1 MNLSVLST
9 RLYEC
14 GASIAALRSAKAL
27 AGSCESVNYYFE
39 EGSFESDTKQIFPQV
54 SISSTSPKRFPGK
67 SIREIY
73 RAQIARDKADFTI
86 VHNFDHPHEI
96 LCDLADQTPLL
107 WMMHDASPVTGLHF
121 AMKSLDGTS
130 VTRYP
135 SRKGMPQRGFF
146 ERVATQ
152 QMGFAAPSEWLT
164 KIARHY
170 MVGDTPVFLVRN
182 SVPEN
187 IFLPR
192 DKALARTVVGGR
204 PDAFTV
210 LFFAGRG
217 AMERKNLLVL
227 MKALELLPD
236 PALQVLVIGGM
247 PPSDIKLDNRCLFL
261 PNFQQQRDPVRPS
274 LLYNAADLFLLPSLV
289 DNLPNTM
296 LESYFCGTPVLA
308 SRAGG
313 SPEMMIENETGWL
326 FDPRSPA
333 ELAEKL
339 AMLMKMRN
347 FAGFGEKG
355 RAFVQENFSEDQS
368 RESYLAAM
376 EHIEG
381 LTPGRPMVQVP
392 QPPKRPKA
400 PAEAVYEPDP
410 QPISFNDAFALH
422 RSQNPDSHMAV
433 YRRKWNPGLSER
445 KWISTAARMAS
456 LGHPIRENEER
467 ILRWKNAYKGER
479 AFLIGNGPSLN
490 KCDIS
495 HLRNEITI
503 GVNSIF
509 LKKDEL
515 GGLPTHY
522 VVEDFFVAED
532 RAQQINALRGTNK
545 WFGNY
550 LSYCLEDPEAH
561 WLNVRMRYDD
571 YRGFPYFS
579 QDAARQMWVGG
590 SVTYICMQLAFYFGV
605 KELYLIGF
613 DHHYVIPETTDVAGN
628 DLTSLGDDPNHFD
641 KTYFG
646 KGLRWHDPKTER
658 MELGYAK
665 AGRMFEEHGRKIY
678 NATVGGHL
686 EVLERKDYREIFGPD
701 AVRESEPA

>member
-1 MNLSVLST
+1 MKLSVLSA

-14 GASIAALRSAKAL
+14 GASIAALRAAKSL
-27 AGSCESVNYYFE
+27 AGDFDVVNYYFE
-39 EGSFESDTKQIFPQV
+39 TGSHETETKQIFPQV
-54 SISSTSPKRFPGK
+54 VISSGARNRNGNRPPRDRYLHKL
-67 SIREIY
+67 
-73 RAQIARDKADFTI
+73 ARDKADFTI
-86 VHNFDHPHEI
+86 VHNFEHPHEI
-96 LCDLADQTPLL
+96 LCDIAEKTPLL

-130 VTRYP
+130 ITRYP
-135 SRKGMPQRGFF
+135 SSKGMPQRGFF

-152 QMGFAAPSEWLT
+152 QMGFAAPSKWLER
-164 KIARHY
+164 IARHY
-170 MVGDTPVFLVRN
+170 VVGDTPVSLIRN

-187 IFLPR
+187 IFVPR
-192 DKALARTVVGGR
+192 DKALARAVVGGR
-204 PDAFTV
+204 QDAFTV

-217 AMERKNLLVL
+217 AMERKNLLLL
-227 MKALELLPD
+227 MQAMELIPD
-236 PALQVLVIGGM
+236 PALQVLVIGGL
-247 PPSDIKLDNRCLFL
+247 PPSDMKYDNRCLFL

-274 LLYNAADLFLLPSLV
+274 LLYSAADLFLLPSLV
-289 DNLPNTM
+289 DNFPNTV

-313 SPEMMIENETGWL
+313 SPEMMVENETGWL
-326 FDPRSPA
+326 FDPHSPV

-339 AMLMKMRN
+339 TNLMRMKN
-347 FAGFGEKG
+347 FARFGEKG
-355 RAFVQENFSEDQS
+355 RAFMQENFSEQQS
-368 RESYLAAM
+368 RESYLAAI
-376 EHIEG
+376 EQIEG
-381 LTPGRPMVQVP
+381 LTPGRPMVQVV
-392 QPPKRPKA
+392 QPPKPSRALDGP
-400 PAEAVYEPDP
+400 VYEPDP
-410 QPISFNDAFALH
+410 QPIPFNDAFALN

-456 LGHPIRENEER
+456 QGHPIRENEER

-495 HLRNEITI
+495 HLKDEITI

-571 YRGFPYFS
+571 YYGFPYFS
-579 QDAARQMWVGG
+579 KDAARQMWVGG

-665 AGRMFEEHGRKIY
+665 AGQVFEDHGRKIY
-678 NATVGGHL
+678 NATVGGYL
-686 EVLERKDYREIFGPD
+686 EVLERKDYRDIFGPD
-701 AVRESEPA
+701 AVRETEPA